1 MIQLKSMAFE
11 NAEEKRMYD
20 LLAIEWVEYHKRVFD
35 SGETPLTFQEFVAK
49 KNVTFKFQ
57 PKNELGQTTVQ
68 PTALPNILNG
78 VETISQPIVQP
89 KAEKAVKS
97 ENLKEV
103 DTLADL
109 RAKYLEKF
117 GKKAFNGWNEA
128 KLTELIK

>member
-11 NAEEKRMYD
+11 NADEKRMYD

-57 PKNELGQTTVQ
+57 PKNELGQ
-68 PTALPNILNG
+68 A
-78 VETISQPIVQP
+78 ISQLNVQP

-128 KLTELIK
+128 KLIELIK